1 MPSASEGTRG
11 TRKKL
16 DIATPSIE
24 EEEGEGEEVEEGEEG
39 EEGEEDPSTEITE
52 KNPVAKSPSGSTSTT
67 NPKKKF
73 KQKGVDTTLGGI
85 PETSESGSEG
95 TKVPK
100 KKKKK
105 WRSRLW

>member
-24 EEEGEGEEVEEGEEG
+24 EEEGEGEEVEEV
-39 EEGEEDPSTEITE
+39 EEGEEDPSTENIE
-52 KNPVAKSPSGSTSTT
+52 KDPVVKSPSSSTSTT